1 MERAVA
7 LSAAA
12 EHATALRTIAET
24 ALPVPPPFGDM
35 KVVDVVA
42 AVWILKENFWNPE
55 CAVYM
60 SPLVVGRAFHGASR
74 SSTQDAFTIVFARLA
89 CIAEPVSLWN
99 VVY

>member
-1 MERAVA
+1 MKRYTHSDIVLNTTAHMERAVA

-42 AVWILKENFWNPE
+42 AVWILKEN
-55 CAVYM
+55 
-60 SPLVVGRAFHGASR
+60 
-74 SSTQDAFTIVFARLA
+74 
-89 CIAEPVSLWN
+89 
-99 VVY
+99 